1 MSLVSRPRFE
11 NFNLKKKKKQNFTA
25 EKSAGTTFKQ
35 GMQMKAIII
44 LTNC

>member
-11 NFNLKKKKKQNFTA
+11 NFNLKKKKKRQNFTA

-44 LTNC
+44 VY